1 LNVQLLPSEVV
12 TGLVT
17 GSTYVLVAIGFTL
30 IYGVL
35 RLINFAQLSIYTVGA
50 FVYVGAY
57 SGLTS
62 WNLLPGYVVYVVAA
76 VAGALGA
83 GAIGLLLA
91 VGTWYP
97 IRRAPSFALLV
108 ASLATLNLL
117 QDLIELFISPIP
129 LEAQNPLEAHVGNVF
144 GVTLT
149 VSDLVLLVVGIG
161 VSGLVALLVA
171 RTRFGL
177 ALRSVAD
184 NPTSARLMGVPY
196 TRIVI
201 LTFALAA
208 ALAGLA
214 GAMVAAQ
221 YGVVSYDMGVNIGLF
236 GFTAAVLGGMG
247 NVWGAVVGGFL
258 LGVIS
263 SLAVTVLPSAWQ
275 DAITFGVLIIVLAVR
290 PTGILAT
297 RTVDRA

>member
-1 LNVQLLPSEVV
+1 
-12 TGLVT
+12 
-17 GSTYVLVAIGFTL
+17 
-30 IYGVL
+30 
-35 RLINFAQLSIYTVGA
+35 
-50 FVYVGAY
+50 VYVGAY
-57 SGLTS
+57 SGLTT
-62 WNLLPGYVVYVVAA
+62 WHLLPGYVVYVLAA
-76 VAGALGA
+76 IAGALGA

-91 VGTWYP
+91 AGTWYP

-149 VSDLVLLVVGIG
+149 VSDLVLLLVGIG

>member
-1 LNVQLLPSEVV
+1 
-12 TGLVT
+12 
-17 GSTYVLVAIGFTL
+17 
-30 IYGVL
+30 
-35 RLINFAQLSIYTVGA
+35 
-50 FVYVGAY
+50 
-57 SGLTS
+57 
-62 WNLLPGYVVYVVAA
+62 
-76 VAGALGA
+76 
-83 GAIGLLLA
+83 
-91 VGTWYP
+91 
-97 IRRAPSFALLV
+97 
-108 ASLATLNLL
+108 
-117 QDLIELFISPIP
+117 
-129 LEAQNPLEAHVGNVF
+129 
-144 GVTLT
+144 
-149 VSDLVLLVVGIG
+149 
-161 VSGLVALLVA
+161 
-171 RTRFGL
+171 
-177 ALRSVAD
+177 
-184 NPTSARLMGVPY
+184 MGVPY